1 MKLPFFFFKKR
12 LRKYSSRVVAGYK
25 AALSPC
31 YRKGRY
37 KKDEG
42 RGRSRDARYSG
53 SGSIVK
59 EEKER
64 RGRERVVIQD
74 LFSQTVTA
82 GPVLLARFK
91 GYRIPHRFCQHLPL
105 ICRGNGKPI
114 ATTLLHHR
122 TSKKNIFL
130 QQWNTETIFLCSY
143 LKKGIKNYNIKRKN
157 QSILARC
164 FSVLLLLLLI
174 IKSHYFD
181 ENNSDWR
188 RLDD

>member
-122 TSKKNIFL
+122 TSKKKHFFTAMKYRNYFSLFL
-130 QQWNTETIFLCSY
+130 SKKKV
-143 LKKGIKNYNIKRKN
+143 LKIIYKTKEPIDSREMFFGIIIIIDHQK
-157 QSILARC
+157 S
-164 FSVLLLLLLI
+164 LL
-174 IKSHYFD
+174 
-181 ENNSDWR
+181 
-188 RLDD
+188 

>member
-1 MKLPFFFFKKR
+1 MDIARFTIELEKKKRFQFQFLNSFSVWERLLIIQSKRESYKTMKLPFFFFKKR

-130 QQWNTETIFLCSY
+130 QQ
-143 LKKGIKNYNIKRKN
+143 
-157 QSILARC
+157 
-164 FSVLLLLLLI
+164 
-174 IKSHYFD
+174 
-181 ENNSDWR
+181 
-188 RLDD
+188 